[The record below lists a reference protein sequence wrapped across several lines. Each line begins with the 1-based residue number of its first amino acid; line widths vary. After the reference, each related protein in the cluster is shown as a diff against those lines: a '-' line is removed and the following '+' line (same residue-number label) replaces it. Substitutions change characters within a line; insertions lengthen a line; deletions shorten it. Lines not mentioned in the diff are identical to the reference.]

1 MTNRNVDKRLV
12 VLISGA
18 GSTMQAV
25 LEAQRE
31 DGYGAAVV
39 AVISD
44 RADARGIDIA
54 RSAGIPVEVVSL
66 ADFADRGAWDAAL
79 AERIGAYEPD
89 LVLCAGFMRLLGAA
103 SLSAFG
109 GRIVN
114 THPALLPSYP
124 GAHGVRDALAG
135 GAKVT
140 GCTVMLVDAG
150 VDTGPIVA
158 QRAVEVWDDDS
169 EVSLHERIKSV
180 ERGLVAVTVGRMA
193 REGWSV
199 QGRRVTIGS
208 SDNTGNVE
216 GGA

>member
-1 MTNRNVDKRLV
+1 M
-12 VLISGA
+12 A
-18 GSTMQAV
+18 AV

-31 DGYGAAVV
+31 DGYGASVV

-44 RADARGIDIA
+44 RADAGGIDIA
-54 RSAGIPVEVVSL
+54 RSAGIPVEVV
-66 ADFADRGAWDAAL
+66 AVGDFADRGAWDAAL
-79 AERIGAYEPD
+79 AERIAAYEPD
-89 LVLCAGFMRLLGAA
+89 LVLCAGFMKLLGTAC
-103 SLSAFG
+103 LNAFG

-124 GAHGVRDALAG
+124 GAHGVRDALAD

-158 QRAVEVWDDDS
+158 QRAVEVWDDDT

-180 ERGLVAVTVGRMA
+180 ERGLVAATVGRMA

-199 QGRRVTIGS
+199 QGRRVTIG
-208 SDNTGNVE
+208 DVE
-216 GGA
+216 GSA

>member
-1 MTNRNVDKRLV
+1 MTNRNLDQRLV

-31 DGYGAAVV
+31 DGYGARVV

-54 RSAGIPVEVVSL
+54 RAAGVPVEVVAL

-79 AERIGAYEPD
+79 AERIAAYEPN
-89 LVLCAGFMRLLGAA
+89 LVVCAGFMKLLGAA
-103 SLSAFG
+103 CLEQFG

-124 GAHGVRDALAG
+124 GAHGVRDALAD

-158 QRAVEVWDDDS
+158 QRAVEVWDDDTES
-169 EVSLHERIKSV
+169 SLHERIKSV
-180 ERGLVAVTVGRMA
+180 ERGLVAATVGRMA
-193 REGWSV
+193 REGWRV
-199 QGRRVTIGS
+199 QGRVVTIG
-208 SDNTGNVE
+208 DGKATHE
-216 GGA
+216 